1 MNKSSMFWQLTHT
14 YIKRFSKYYF
24 AIALSTFFIFV
35 FCALISSYL
44 SDNVYKEKIFQKYSI
59 AYYIP
64 EGADDNYNQLAVSM
78 LKELGGMKETANL
91 IPVSSAEE
99 GYYMLDNNEVLYLI
113 IVPDDF
119 LRGIMY
125 GYNYPLEI
133 IVKEHDSIACY
144 IANELFLSYAN
155 YLKIAQ
161 AAAYSGY
168 DTAVSD
174 NISDSDLEALQNNID
189 ITFLD
194 RCLNKDSHIS
204 KIVATNE
211 GAFSL
216 LEHYYSV
223 AVILTIVFMSFI
235 LIPCI
240 QNVSPGVYTL
250 LNTYKIN
257 RFHIIFANSIA
268 ATPAFFI
275 SYLLSN
281 LVLAFMPAN
290 DTFNFNYA
298 GLLSIIPVLFIISFC
313 ISSVAIFCKNQTI
326 ASLVIFGVII
336 IGLYIG
342 GGFIP
347 DILLPE
353 IIRKLS
359 DLTPFKL
366 LIRFFEYSLFE
377 V

>member
-133 IVKEHDSIACY
+133 IVKEHDSIASY

-223 AVILTIVFMSFI
+223 AVILTVVFMSFI

-250 LNTYKIN
+250 LNTCKIN